1 MFFFDGFAPENVKKT
16 TPITLNGFR
25 EKEAYFQR
33 QATFEKGEHPI
44 FGETHVNR
52 TSCFCLKNEWYTS
65 KFNQG
70 GIDPAKLGTGNSKSV
85 RCWKIR
91 LLMIIRWCLSVNMLH
106 NVTKT
111 YIYFYWSERCNEHIF
126 FLLIDPYV
134 THVTTNHF
142 YQFIIFLTLPPCHAR
157 EKSPSQP
164 SSWVR
169 RWRPLG

>member
-44 FGETHVNR
+44 FGESHVNR

-111 YIYFYWSERCNEHIF
+111 YIYIS
-126 FLLIDPYV
+126 IDPKDAMNIYF
-134 THVTTNHF
+134 F
-142 YQFIIFLTLPPCHAR
+142 Y
-157 EKSPSQP
+157 
-164 SSWVR
+164 
-169 RWRPLG
+169 